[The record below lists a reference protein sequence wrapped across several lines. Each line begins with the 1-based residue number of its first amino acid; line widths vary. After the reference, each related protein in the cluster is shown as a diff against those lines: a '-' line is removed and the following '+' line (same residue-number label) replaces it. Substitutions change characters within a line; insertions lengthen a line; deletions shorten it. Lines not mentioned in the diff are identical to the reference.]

1 MILRGYKL
9 MIFVLQK
16 YYRMPRKSPVLITDQ
31 GLIPIPESLSGNI
44 LKIFRLLSFSP
55 IEQKTYFIIKTF
67 YILCLAFPNHMYTPA
82 HFFKLFLMI
91 IIPFYRSSKFI
102 FPELNSA
109 FWGISISTA
118 FMPVPKAAMYENYG
132 FVFRKDNI
140 RFAWQIFSV
149 NSKSVSHFMKK

>member
-1 MILRGYKL
+1 MSNVCYLLKHQR
-9 MIFVLQK
+9 V
-16 YYRMPRKSPVLITDQ
+16 
-31 GLIPIPESLSGNI
+31 IP
-44 LKIFRLLSFSP
+44 LLSFSL

-67 YILCLAFPNHMYTPA
+67 WILCLAFPNHMYTPA
-82 HFFKLFLMI
+82 HFLKLFLMI

-109 FWGISISTA
+109 FWCISIFTA
-118 FMPVPKAAMYENYG
+118 FMPVPKTAMYKNHS